1 MKNSARTV
9 ETLKTM
15 TADRRPVRAARQR
28 PRLRLTPFAWAKLTY
43 LRDEGPTEI
52 GGFGISAP
60 GCPLLIEDV
69 ALVRQ
74 RCDWASVALDD
85 EAVADFFDR
94 MVDAGRRPEEF
105 GRVWVHTHPGDSA
118 QPSATDEETFARV
131 FGGCQWSVMFIVAKR
146 GAAYARLAF
155 GVGPGGE
162 LEVPMEV
169 EFCAAFPGADPL
181 LWRAEYD
188 ACVQQAVATATS
200 SPRATGAWDEFD
212 MWSA

>member
-1 MKNSARTV
+1 VST
-9 ETLKTM
+9 T
-15 TADRRPVRAARQR
+15 
-28 PRLRLTPFAWAKLTY
+28 
-43 LRDEGPTEI
+43 G
-52 GGFGISAP
+52 S
-60 GCPLLIEDV
+60 PLLLEDV

-74 RCDWASVALDD
+74 RCDWASVAFDD

-118 QPSATDEETFARV
+118 QPSATDEATFARA
-131 FGGCQWSVMFIVAKR
+131 FGSCQWSVMLIVAQR
-146 GAAYARLAF
+146 DQTYARVSF

-162 LEVPMEV
+162 LEIPVEV
-169 EFCAAFPGADPL
+169 DFGAALPGANPL

-188 ACVQQAVATATS
+188 ACVQAAVATS
-200 SPRATGAWDEFD
+200 SGRATGHWDEFD